1 MLTCGGGVPV
11 GLKKGFYIEPTL
23 FRAVKPAMK
32 IAQEEIFGPV
42 GAVIPFKS
50 MDEALEIANGTIY
63 GLAASI
69 WTRDVTKAHCMA
81 RAVEAGVIWV
91 NCFDH
96 GDMTQPWGGY
106 KQSGFG
112 RDKCFESLLA
122 HTQTK
127 SVWVNLPS

>member
-1 MLTCGGGVPV
+1 M
-11 GLKKGFYIEPTL
+11 FYG
-23 FRAVKPAMK
+23 VKPGMK

-42 GAVIPFKS
+42 AAVLPFETAE
-50 MDEALEIANGTIY
+50 EALEIANGTVF

-69 WTRDVTKAHCMA
+69 WTRDVTTAHRMA
-81 RAVEAGVIWV
+81 RAVEAGIVWI

-122 HTQTK
+122 HTQSK
-127 SVWVNLPS
+127 SVWLNLPG